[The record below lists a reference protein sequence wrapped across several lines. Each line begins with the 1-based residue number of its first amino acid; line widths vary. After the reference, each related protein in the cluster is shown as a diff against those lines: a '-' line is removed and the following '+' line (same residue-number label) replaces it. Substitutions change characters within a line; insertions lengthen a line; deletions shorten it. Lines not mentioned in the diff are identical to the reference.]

1 MRRCCLTLG
10 VALFRLDDLVTVVM
24 RMELKKVT
32 AHVESMCQDRMSVTI
47 YPVDLELEDPTPSGR
62 GYDA

>member
-1 MRRCCLTLG
+1 MI
-10 VALFRLDDLVTVVM
+10 VVM
-24 RMELKKVT
+24 RMKLEKVT